1 MTTSF
6 TKVFSGSRDVA
17 EYGADRN
24 AGVELRTVGTSSV
37 ALSENALADLA
48 QVAAIVA
55 FYTFDTAAETIDM
68 FRANRGVVSFRPKLG
83 SFLSQGIVIEDGGPA
98 GIAVF
103 AIQPAA
109 GYQFFHND

>member
-1 MTTSF
+1 MATSF

-17 EYGADRN
+17 EYGTDRN

-68 FRANRGVVSFRPKLG
+68 FRANRSVVSFRPKLG